1 MAFDLEEQEK
11 IDELKAWWNRFGGLV
26 SGVATIVMLAILGYY
41 GWNWYQGYQAQ
52 KALGYYDI
60 VNTSVVAPDETASA
74 RIIEANAVLQKD
86 YDNTVYAPRAALLSS
101 KYFLDTGNPAEAE
114 KQLQWAVSQKADPS
128 LVPAAQLQLA
138 TALANQ
144 EKYDQALAQ
153 LNNPPS
159 AFKALFLDRK
169 GDILVAQGKTA
180 EAVQAWKE
188 AKQQENLE
196 VGFTRMVDM
205 KISVLGG
212 E

>member
-26 SGVATIVMLAILGYY
+26 SGVATVIMLAILGYY
-41 GWNWYQGYQAQ
+41 GWNWYQGYQSQ

-60 VNTSVVAPDETASA
+60 INTSVMAPDQSSAA
-74 RIIEANAVLQKD
+74 RIIEANGVLQKD
-86 YDNTVYAPRAALLSS
+86 YGSTVYAPRAALLAS
-101 KYFLDTGNPAEAE
+101 KFFLDMDNAAEAE
-114 KQLQWAVSQKADPS
+114 KQLQWAVTQKTDPS

-138 TALANQ
+138 TALADQ

-153 LNNPPS
+153 LSNPPA
-159 AFKALFLDRK
+159 AFKALFLDRQ
-169 GDILVAQGKTA
+169 GDILIAQGKA
-180 EAVQAWKE
+180 ADAVKAWQE
-188 AKQQENLE
+188 AKAAAGLDDSL
-196 VGFTRMVDM
+196 VRTVDL